1 MSRTARLWRGVGPLT
16 LAGWLLSAG
25 IAAQAAD
32 PPSKAQQLVSLGQQA
47 ASQGRPEEA
56 RRFYLNALKL
66 EPANA
71 QASAGLARIPNARRV
86 TFRQDPAPPPPQ
98 TPAPGETAPPQTP
111 APGET
116 APPQTPAPGE
126 TAPPQTP
133 APGDPATPAEMA
145 PPAATTPDVPEASP
159 LERQAQ
165 LNDVARQAFVT
176 DVRQRQ
182 QAARDF
188 TNARNPE
195 AALAALRDA
204 LTVVQAADNIPQDT
218 RRRLENEVRNAIG
231 ATERLED
238 RVNLERAEQYR
249 VFAAQA
255 ARTSALDRL
264 IKDQDT
270 TNTLMT
276 EFDSLMAEGGFRVL
290 ASGGLGDID
299 TTRQPF
305 VDARFRAQAARALD
319 PNNLAPWA
327 GMFVSDTIGFYSQ
340 SIQYDRLKEYRAM
353 LTWADVDR
361 SGVPFP
367 DTRAIEYPERA
378 AWQALSER
386 RIERYGSAD
395 FLFDR
400 DEKTKAILAK
410 LNERVSMNFPNDTPL
425 EDVKKYIEQ
434 STQDEAA
441 GLPTGIPIYVD
452 PQGLQDSDKTMAST
466 VTMNLEGIPL
476 RTTLRL
482 MLRQLGLT
490 YTVKDGLLT
499 ITSSTSED
507 QPTEIRVY
515 QVADLAIIP
524 LSLMGGGGGGGGG
537 MGGGGMGGGGMG
549 GGGMGGGGMGGGGMG
564 GGGMGGMGGMM
575 SVPPQDPAQ
584 LPGGS
589 SFEEKKSN

>member
-16 LAGWLLSAG
+16 LGGMLLSAG

-32 PPSKAQQLVSLGQQA
+32 SPSLSQQLVNLGRQA
-47 ASQGRPEEA
+47 ASQGRAEES
-56 RRFYLNALKL
+56 RSFYRTALKL

-71 QASAGLARIPNARRV
+71 EARSALARTPKVTRV
-86 TFRQDPAPPPPQ
+86 ALRQDPVPVPAEPL
-98 TPAPGETAPPQTP
+98 TPAPAN
-111 APGET
+111 
-116 APPQTPAPGE
+116 
-126 TAPPQTP
+126 TP
-133 APGDPATPAEMA
+133 APGDTPANTQAPGDPAISTPTDPTVPAPEMV
-145 PPAATTPDVPEASP
+145 PPAPTPAGVPEESP
-159 LERQAQ
+159 LERHAQ
-165 LNDVARQAFVT
+165 IANVAREAFVT
-176 DVRQRQ
+176 DVRQRL
-182 QAARDF
+182 QASRDF

-195 AALAALRDA
+195 AALSTLRDA
-204 LTVVQAADNIPQDT
+204 LTVVQSADNLPEET
-218 RRRLENEVRNAIG
+218 RRRLENEVRNSIG

-238 RVNLERAEQYR
+238 RINLERAEQYR
-249 VFAAQA
+249 IVSSQA
-255 ARTSALDRL
+255 ARTSALDQL

-276 EFDSLMAEGGFRVL
+276 EFDSLMAEGAFRVL

-305 VDARFRAQAARALD
+305 VDARFRAQAARALA

-327 GMFVSDTIGFYSQ
+327 GMFVSDSIGFYTQ

-367 DTRAIEYPERA
+367 DTRAIEYPEKA

-386 RIERYGSAD
+386 RILRYGDAD
-395 FLFDR
+395 YLFDR

-410 LNERVSMNFPNDTPL
+410 LNERISMNFPNDTPL
-425 EDVKKYIEQ
+425 EDVKRYIQQ

-441 GLPTGIPIYVD
+441 GLPAGIPIYID
-452 PQGLQDSDKTMAST
+452 PLGLQDADKTMAST
-466 VTMNLEGIPL
+466 VSIDLEGLPL
-476 RTTLRL
+476 KTTLRL
-482 MLRQLGLT
+482 MLKQIGLT
-490 YTVKDGLLT
+490 HTVKDGYLY
-499 ITSSTSED
+499 ITSTASDD

-524 LSLMGGGGGGGGG
+524 MSLMGSGGGGRGG
-537 MGGGGMGGGGMG
+537 MGGGGMGGGGL
-549 GGGMGGGGMGGGGMG
+549 GGGMGGGGMGGGMG

-575 SVPPQDPAQ
+575 SVPPQDPSA
-584 LPGGS
+584 
-589 SFEEKKSN
+589 FEEKKSN